1 MLKPLDI
8 MMVGVGGQGTILAG
22 KVLAGAA
29 QEAGYDVK
37 VSEIHGMAQRGGSV
51 VTQVRMGEKVY
62 SPLIAEGTADV
73 LLAFE
78 KLEGLRLLPFLKP
91 GGTVVINNQEIPPVP
106 VLVGAAEYPADIIE
120 YIRAKVQNTVVIN
133 ALDVAVKCGSPK
145 AANMALL
152 GVVARDLP
160 ISMEIWGKALAARIK
175 ARFLELNKAAFT
187 VGYELKVTG

>member
-160 ISMEIWGKALAARIK
+160 ISMEIWGKALATRIK

>member
-1 MLKPLDI
+1 MLKPLDVL
-8 MMVGVGGQGTILAG
+8 MVGVGGQGTILAG

-73 LLAFE
+73 LLASE

-91 GGTVVINNQEIPPVP
+91 GGTVIINNQEILPVP

-120 YIRAKVQNTVVIN
+120 YIRAKVQNTVVID
-133 ALDVAVKCGSPK
+133 ALDVAVKCGSSK
-145 AANMALL
+145 AVNIVLL
-152 GVVARDLP
+152 GVAARNLP
-160 ISMEIWGKALAARIK
+160 ISMEVWEKALAARIK
-175 ARFLELNKAAFT
+175 PKFLELNKAAFA
-187 VGYELKVTG
+187 VGYEL